1 MPLALFSARMDSMD
15 INYYSAEEIGRLRE
29 GGVILSGILGELAAM
44 AKPGMTTAELDV
56 HAERSMRQA
65 GGEPSFKGYKAG
77 GTKPFPG
84 AVCTSINNEV
94 VHAPPTPSRTL
105 KDGDLLKLDIGLRY
119 RSLCTDMAVTVP
131 VGKVSAEALRLIRVT
146 RASLLAGVG
155 VVRPGRRIREIGR
168 TIQAMVERE
177 GFGIVRDLVGHGVG
191 HHVHEDPR
199 IPNYDD
205 PDLPHVKIKKGMVL
219 AIEPMINAG
228 TWEVE
233 MLRDHWTIRTADGSP
248 SAHFEVT
255 IAVTDDG
262 YEILT
267 PLPV

>member
-1 MPLALFSARMDSMD
+1 ME
-15 INYYSAEEIGRLRE
+15 INYYSDEEVGRLRE
-29 GGVILSGILGELAAM
+29 GGAILSRILGELTAM
-44 AKPGMTTAELDV
+44 AKPGMTTAELDA
-56 HAERSMRQA
+56 HAERRMREA

-77 GTKPFPG
+77 GSHPFPG
-84 AVCTSINNEV
+84 TVCTSINNEV
-94 VHAPPTPSRTL
+94 VHAPPVPSRAV
-105 KDGDLLKLDIGLRY
+105 KEGDILSLDIGLRY
-119 RSLCTDMAVTVP
+119 QGLCTDMAVTVP
-131 VGKVSAEALRLIRVT
+131 VGTVSAEALRLIRVT
-146 RASLLAGVG
+146 RASLLAGVD

-177 GFGIVRDLVGHGVG
+177 GFGVVRDLVGHGVG
-191 HHVHEDPR
+191 HGVHEDPR

-219 AIEPMINAG
+219 AVEPMINAG
-228 TWEVE
+228 SWEVE
-233 MLRDHWTIRTADGSP
+233 MLDDHWSIRTADGSL

-255 IAVTDDG
+255 IAVTDEG

>member
-1 MPLALFSARMDSMD
+1 MG
-15 INYYSAEEIGRLRE
+15 INYYSAEEIERLRE
-29 GGVILSGILGELAAM
+29 GGLILSGILGELAAL
-44 AKPGMTTAELDV
+44 AKPGVTTVELDA
-56 HAERSMRQA
+56 HAERKMREA

-84 AVCTSINNEV
+84 TVCTSINAEV
-94 VHAPPTPSRTL
+94 VHAPPVPGRTV
-105 KDGDLLKLDIGLRY
+105 KAGDVLKLAIGLRH
-119 RSLCTDMAVTVP
+119 RGLCTDMAATIPIGAVP
-131 VGKVSAEALRLIRVT
+131 TETLRLIRVT
-146 RASLLAGVG
+146 RASLLAGVD
-155 VVRPGRRIREIGR
+155 VIRPGRRIREIGKK
-168 TIQAMVERE
+168 IQTMVERE
-177 GFGIVRDLVGHGVG
+177 GFGVVRDLVGHGVG

-228 TWEVE
+228 TWQVD
-233 MLRDHWTIRTADGSP
+233 LQNDDWTFRTADGSL

-255 IAVTDDG
+255 VAVTEDG